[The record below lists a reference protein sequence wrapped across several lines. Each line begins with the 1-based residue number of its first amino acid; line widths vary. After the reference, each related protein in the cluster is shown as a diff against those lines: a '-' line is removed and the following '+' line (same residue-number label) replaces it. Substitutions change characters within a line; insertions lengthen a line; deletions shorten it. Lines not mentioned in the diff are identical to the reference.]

1 MNNQL
6 LLLINGWAG
15 KNHLLDDVM
24 IFCASYLIYIVFLTA
39 LVCVGYMAYKREWR
53 SVIYFFSALIVSYGL
68 LKLASLT
75 NFDHR
80 PFMDHHL
87 TQLVAHAGGKSF
99 PSDHTT
105 VATAIAAALLFFSP
119 FKKTAWLLV
128 AAACLIGFARVFAG
142 IHYPADI
149 IGGLVTGFV
158 GGALVLV
165 VKKLIEPKRQTVI
178 FDPK

>member
-15 KNHLLDDVM
+15 KNHLLDDLMV
-24 IFCASYLIYIVFLTA
+24 FCASYLIYIVFITA
-39 LVCVGYMAYKREWR
+39 LVCVGYTAYKREWK
-53 SVIYFFSALIVSYGL
+53 SVIYFVSSLIVSYGL

-87 TQLVAHAGGKSF
+87 TQLIAHASGASF

-105 VATAIAAALLFFSP
+105 VATAIAIALLFFSP
-119 FKKTAWLLV
+119 FKKTAWVLV
-128 AAACLIGFARVFAG
+128 AAAVIIGFARIFVG
-142 IHYPADI
+142 VHYPADI
-149 IGGLVTGFV
+149 AAGLATGLLGGCV
-158 GGALVLV
+158 VLGS
-165 VKKLIEPKRQTVI
+165 KKLT
-178 FDPK
+178 DPKQQSVAFKQI